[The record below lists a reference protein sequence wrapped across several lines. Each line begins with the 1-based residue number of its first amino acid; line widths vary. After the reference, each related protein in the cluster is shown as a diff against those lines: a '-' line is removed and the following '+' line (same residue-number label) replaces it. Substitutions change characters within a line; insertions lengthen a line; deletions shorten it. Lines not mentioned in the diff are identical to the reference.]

1 MHETVVGAPCGVG
14 PAAWVSSP
22 ETHASDARELQVF
35 RSPPGPASAKPRFR
49 PTWPN
54 PPFPL
59 PRLFAAYFPS
69 LIYSPLYPLL
79 VLELRQD
86 LGQVPV
92 FSPHSEMAPITE
104 QTVEGLKD
112 TIAKLEARVAQL
124 EDRVDGSKPKSLSE
138 QMRIILM
145 GPPGAGSPPRPFF
158 LMAWYRSC

>member
-1 MHETVVGAPCGVG
+1 
-14 PAAWVSSP
+14 
-22 ETHASDARELQVF
+22 
-35 RSPPGPASAKPRFR
+35 
-49 PTWPN
+49 
-54 PPFPL
+54 
-59 PRLFAAYFPS
+59 
-69 LIYSPLYPLL
+69 
-79 VLELRQD
+79 
-86 LGQVPV
+86 
-92 FSPHSEMAPITE
+92 MAPITE